1 MDFPRWAFSVL
12 PVGGAVAL
20 GGLAAK
26 DAPEVYAR
34 LAKPRWAPPAST
46 FGPIWSLLYLTTG
59 VAGWRLYRSASARTK
74 TLHLVQLSLNAA
86 WPALFFGV
94 RDKRSSLVII
104 ALLDCALAA
113 EVASLRHEDS
123 VSASLLL
130 PYLVWSAFATA
141 LNASV
146 SDPGQVRA

>member
-1 MDFPRWAFSVL
+1 MDISRWAFSIL
-12 PVGGAVAL
+12 PVGGAAAL
-20 GGLAAK
+20 GGLGAK

-34 LAKPRWAPPAST
+34 LAKPQWAPPASA
-46 FGPIWSLLYLTTG
+46 FGPIWSVLYLATG
-59 VAGWRLYRSASARTK
+59 IAGWRLYRSASGRTK

-86 WPALFFGV
+86 WPAVFFGV

-146 SDPGQVRA
+146 SDPGQERA

>member
-1 MDFPRWAFSVL
+1 MDFSRWTFSVL
-12 PVGGAVAL
+12 PVGVAAGFGA
-20 GGLAAK
+20 LAAK
-26 DAPEVYAR
+26 DAPEVYGR
-34 LAKPRWAPPAST
+34 LTKPRWAPPAST
-46 FGPIWSLLYLTTG
+46 FGPVWSLLYLTTG

-86 WPALFFGV
+86 WPALFFSV

-113 EVASLRHEDS
+113 EVVSLRHEDS
-123 VSASLLL
+123 VAASLLL

-146 SDPGQVRA
+146 GDPGQDVA